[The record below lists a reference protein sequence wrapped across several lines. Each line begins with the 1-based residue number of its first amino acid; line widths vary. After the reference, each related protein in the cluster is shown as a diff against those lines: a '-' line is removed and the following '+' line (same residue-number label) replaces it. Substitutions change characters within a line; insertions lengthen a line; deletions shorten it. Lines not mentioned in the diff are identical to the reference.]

1 LQFVTNNTVRAT
13 LDSSGNLGIGT
24 TSPTTAGGRA
34 IHIANSS
41 GDSRLHLT
49 DNTTGATADDG
60 TEIVVNSGNL
70 YIDQKESQPIIILT
84 GSTERMR
91 IDSSGNVGIGTS
103 SPESKLTITNNVTE
117 AIPLVIKGGNPSLS
131 PLPQFTGL
139 AFGYGSAANYQKAGI
154 LFEFTA
160 ADGRGNLHF
169 ATDFTAT
176 NSNVDLADA
185 RMTITVNGAASF
197 AAGTAA
203 APSIARAGDLNT
215 GIFFPAADTIAF
227 AEGGVEAMRINSAGD
242 VGIGTSSPGVKLDV
256 IGAIRSLV
264 SGGVPQIYFNDGT
277 SQTNING
284 DGSAFKFVQSGS
296 ETMRIDSSG
305 RVGIGFNIPNA
316 QFVVQGAGG
325 GSWVNGSRNTL
336 QLRNSNASSN
346 QSNFISFG
354 SSGNE
359 SYCFIGNDINA
370 DGTTVNQLNV
380 KAGATGGAFLANGG
394 TSWSAVSDER
404 QKDIIEPITDAM
416 AKVATLRTVIGKYK
430 IDNADKRRVFLIA
443 QDVQAV
449 LPEAVTIGSDENNT
463 LGLSYSDIIPLLVA
477 SIKEQQALI
486 TALTTRIT
494 ALEQA

>member
-1 LQFVTNNTVRAT
+1 
-13 LDSSGNLGIGT
+13 
-24 TSPTTAGGRA
+24 
-34 IHIANSS
+34 
-41 GDSRLHLT
+41 
-49 DNTTGATADDG
+49 
-60 TEIVVNSGNL
+60 
-70 YIDQKESQPIIILT
+70 
-84 GSTERMR
+84 
-91 IDSSGNVGIGTS
+91 
-103 SPESKLTITNNVTE
+103 
-117 AIPLVIKGGNPSLS
+117 
-131 PLPQFTGL
+131 
-139 AFGYGSAANYQKAGI
+139 
-154 LFEFTA
+154 
-160 ADGRGNLHF
+160 
-169 ATDFTAT
+169 
-176 NSNVDLADA
+176 
-185 RMTITVNGAASF
+185 
-197 AAGTAA
+197 
-203 APSIARAGDLNT
+203 
-215 GIFFPAADTIAF
+215 
-227 AEGGVEAMRINSAGD
+227 
-242 VGIGTSSPGVKLDV
+242 
-256 IGAIRSLV
+256 
-264 SGGVPQIYFNDGT
+264 
-277 SQTNING
+277 
-284 DGSAFKFVQSGS
+284 
-296 ETMRIDSSG
+296 MRIDSSG